1 MSDWEIPANIFN
13 AAAILLAMLNSIH
26 TWWTS
31 IVGCLLFGIVFF
43 EARLYADVTLQ
54 VFFIVASIVGWW
66 SWLHGNRGTELP
78 VRSLAPRAFAGLVAA
93 ALVAAAAYG
102 WMLARFTNAYAPFID
117 SIVLT
122 FSMLGQLLLV
132 RRRYESWWCWLLVNT
147 IAVPLYISRELYV
160 TAVLYVAFWVN
171 AIVAL
176 VRWRR
181 LIRP

>member
-1 MSDWEIPANIFN
+1 MELLANIFN

-31 IVGCLLFGIVFF
+31 IVGCLLFGIVFY

-54 VFFIVASIVGWW
+54 GFFIVASAVGWW
-66 SWLHGNRGTELP
+66 SWLHGDRGQELP
-78 VRSLAPRAFAGLVAA
+78 VRSLSAPVFAGLSSGAILAA
-93 ALVAAAAYG
+93 GAYG
-102 WMLARFTNAYAPFID
+102 WMLDRFTDAYAPYVD

-122 FSMLGQLLLV
+122 FSVLGQLLLV

-147 IAVPLYISRELYV
+147 IAVPLYISRELYI
-160 TAVLYVAFWVN
+160 TAALYVAFWIN
-171 AIVAL
+171 AVVAL

-181 LIRP
+181 LIR